1 MLQQQKNQANTRL
14 KISYSDAELNRL
26 IPNESE
32 SSNSNPQ
39 LNIFNNYISD
49 NTIGQL
55 NLAQVHSAR
64 NVQGNKR
71 LNNLQHQHLSNR
83 LPQRQEK
90 RNCRRAANENFV
102 CSEIITD
109 DDFKS
114 NTASS
119 PSDLMNKPIAYTCRI
134 EMPELGDFSRTPPP
148 IPNFHFAALV
158 DSAKKTI

>member
-1 MLQQQKNQANTRL
+1 MLM
-14 KISYSDAELNRL
+14 Y
-26 IPNESE
+26 
-32 SSNSNPQ
+32 
-39 LNIFNNYISD
+39 
-49 NTIGQL
+49 
-55 NLAQVHSAR
+55 R

-109 DDFKS
+109 DVSIVPYFVEASQLIFFHDIQDFKS